1 MNYLALANRLRAESS
16 ISGTGITTVINQFG
30 EYKKLID
37 WINMAYVD
45 IQNMHVD
52 WDFLRKDLVF
62 NTIEGVQN
70 YSKTGIGLSDYG
82 EWSLGSMR
90 CYLAV
95 SGVRWEQHLTPV
107 AWDDFRDEFL
117 FGSMRSQTGIPHY
130 VTQKPDSSLMFFPT
144 PNDIYTINGEYFR
157 KPHELVLD
165 TDEPLFPDKFHMVI
179 VYRALMM
186 FAVDAN
192 AQELFAIGDRE
203 SQRLIAKMEQVLLP
217 SPVFSGA
224 LA

>member
-1 MNYLALANRLRAESS
+1 MNYLALVNRLRAESAT
-16 ISGTGITTVINQFG
+16 SGTGITTVVNQFG

-45 IQNMHVD
+45 IQNMYVH
-52 WDFLRKDLVF
+52 WDFLRKDLEF

-70 YSKTGIGLSDYG
+70 YSKTGIGLDDYG
-82 EWSLGSMR
+82 EWSLDSMR
-90 CYLAV
+90 CYLADNGI
-95 SGVRWEQHLTPV
+95 SGEQHLTPV
-107 AWDDFRDEFL
+107 SWDEFRDMYL
-117 FGSMRSQTGIPHY
+117 FGTTRTQVGMPYY
-130 VTQKPDSSLMFFPT
+130 VAQKPDSSLMFFPT

-165 TDEPLFPDKFHMVI
+165 VDEPLFPDKFHMAI

-192 AQELFAIGDRE
+192 AQELFVVGDRE
-203 SQRLIAKMEQVLLP
+203 SRKLIAKMEQVLLP
-217 SPVFSGA
+217 SIIFGGA

>member
-16 ISGTGITTVINQFG
+16 ISGTSITTVTNQSG

-37 WINMAYVD
+37 WLNMAYID

-52 WDFLRKDLVF
+52 WHFLRKDFEF
-62 NTIEGVQN
+62 NTIDGVQN
-70 YSKTGIGLSDYG
+70 YSKTGIGLNDYG
-82 EWSLGSMR
+82 EWSLNSMR
-90 CYLAV
+90 CYLTEM
-95 SGVRWEQHLTPV
+95 GVANEQHLRCV
-107 AWDDFRDEFL
+107 EWDDFRDEYL
-117 FGSMRSQTGIPHY
+117 FGSMRSQIGTPYY
-130 VTQKPDSSLMFFPT
+130 VTQKPDNSLMFFPI

-157 KPHELVLD
+157 KPHELIVD

-186 FAVDAN
+186 FAIDAN

-203 SQRLIAKMEQVLLP
+203 ARRLIAKMEQVLLP
-217 SPVFSGA
+217 HPVFSGA